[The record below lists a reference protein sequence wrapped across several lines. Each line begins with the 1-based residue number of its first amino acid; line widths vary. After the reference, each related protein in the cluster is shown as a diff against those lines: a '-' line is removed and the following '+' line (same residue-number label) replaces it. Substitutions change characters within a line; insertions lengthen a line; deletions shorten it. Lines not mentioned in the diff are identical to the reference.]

1 MLLRLAG
8 SAGKGQN
15 QRQID
20 RMPPHKAPN
29 LFCNVTSL
37 SFIKRE
43 DNRPKEKVKDLMEIR
58 RGQEK
63 NFVLGWGKVGPSR
76 AIQFYMI

>member
-8 SAGKGQN
+8 SAGKGQD
-15 QRQID
+15 QCQID
-20 RMPPHKAPN
+20 RMPPHRAPN

-37 SFIKRE
+37 SFIERE
-43 DNRPKEKVKDLMEIR
+43 GNRPKEKVEGLMGIR

-63 NFVLGWGKVGPSR
+63 IFALGYIKLG
-76 AIQFYMI
+76 